1 MAMRNRGATSLAAG
15 AAPAQPS
22 HLGGGPGLVDED
34 ELRRVELGLEI
45 EPGLAACGYV
55 LARLLAGV
63 RRLFE
68 RDPVAAVEVV
78 DRTECEGLAAL
89 GDQPLAQL
97 CQGDVQ
103 HRVDRPHQK
112 LRLRLDPT
120 RAPVAPA
127 RLRR

>member
-15 AAPAQPS
+15 AAPAQPG

-63 RRLFE
+63 RRLF
-68 RDPVAAVEVV
+68 
-78 DRTECEGLAAL
+78 
-89 GDQPLAQL
+89 
-97 CQGDVQ
+97 
-103 HRVDRPHQK
+103 
-112 LRLRLDPT
+112 
-120 RAPVAPA
+120 
-127 RLRR
+127 